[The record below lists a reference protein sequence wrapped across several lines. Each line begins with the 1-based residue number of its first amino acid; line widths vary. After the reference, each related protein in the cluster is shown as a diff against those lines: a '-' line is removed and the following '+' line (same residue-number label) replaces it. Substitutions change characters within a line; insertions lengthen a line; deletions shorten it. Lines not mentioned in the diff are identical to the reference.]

1 MHLFFREDCPLQAG
15 ATVALAAEDLKHAG
29 RVLRLKPGEEL
40 LIADG
45 RGLAFRGRVVKVEAK
60 EILAELETALPSTE
74 SPLNLVLCPSILKG
88 EKMDLVI
95 RQATELGVT
104 RIAPLSTIRSIP
116 QPGNG
121 SDDKR
126 LNRWRTIVRSSA
138 AQCRRAFLPAVDSVR
153 TLPELLE
160 EAKQS
165 SIVVPWEEDQTTPL
179 AAFKPQ
185 EPYPRH
191 GKALFLL
198 IGPEGGFAP
207 QEIEELKQNGADPV
221 NLGPRILR
229 SDTAAAAAITLVQ
242 AAWGDLARKEG

>member
-1 MHLFFREDCPLQAG
+1 MHLFFRQDCPLQPG
-15 ATVALAAEDLKHAG
+15 ATVTLAAEDLKHAG
-29 RVLRLKPGEEL
+29 RVLRLKPGAEL

-45 RGLAFRGRVVKVEAK
+45 RGLAFSGRVVKAETG
-60 EILAELETALPSTE
+60 EILVELQTALTSTE

-104 RIAPLSTIRSIP
+104 RIAPLNTVRSIP
-116 QPGNG
+116 QPGLK
-121 SDDKR
+121 SDLKR

-153 TLPELLE
+153 TLPELLQ

-165 SIVVPWEEDQTTPL
+165 PIIVPWEEDQTTPL

-185 EPYPRH
+185 EPYPNR
-191 GKALFLL
+191 GEALFLL

-207 QEIEELKQNGADPV
+207 QEIEELKRNGAVPV